1 MEAETECKVPGVYSE
16 TGIPVEDPAPG
27 LNSDVSKKDA
37 PPAVAAPGPGLYF
50 EIGKKARDLLY
61 KDFHT
66 DQKFTLTTYTNNGVV
81 SITDFRM
88 LFTGGQSVRLMFVT
102 MFPLGFLFV
111 GWLVNLSGDQSVG
124 FQFVIEDS
132 LGFLLDEW
140 VVITAASTMK
150 DEAIFSEIQTKL
162 KSNNVML
169 DVLTTITTE
178 DLGVSGLKQIVSLPF
193 PYQTAGK
200 AELQYLHDYAGI
212 SLGVGLTSKP
222 LVNLSGV
229 FGNKSVAVG
238 ADVAVDTSTGDFTKY
253 DAGLT
258 INNSDL
264 AADLTL
270 NNKGDSL
277 TASYYHLVNK
287 ESGTAAGAELTHSFS
302 TKENTLS
309 FGMQHALD
317 PLTTVKAR
325 YNNHGMVSALIQHE
339 WRPKS
344 FLTLSAE
351 VDTKAIDKA
360 SKDGIVPYQQLLM
373 SSETKSG

>member
-37 PPAVAAPGPGLYF
+37 PLAVAAPGPGFYF

-81 SITDFRM
+81 
-88 LFTGGQSVRLMFVT
+88 
-102 MFPLGFLFV
+102 
-111 GWLVNLSGDQSVG
+111 
-124 FQFVIEDS
+124 
-132 LGFLLDEW
+132 
-140 VVITAASTMK
+140 ITAASTMK
-150 DEAIFSEIQTKL
+150 DEAIFSEILTKL

-264 AADLTL
+264 AAGLTL

-360 SKDGIVPYQQLLM
+360 SKVGLSLVLKP
-373 SSETKSG
+373 

>member
-1 MEAETECKVPGVYSE
+1 MEAEAECKVPGVYSE

-27 LNSDVSKKDA
+27 LNSDVSKKDT

-61 KDFHT
+61 RDFHT
-66 DQKFTLTTYTNNGVV
+66 DQKFTLTTYTNNGVA
-81 SITDFRM
+81 
-88 LFTGGQSVRLMFVT
+88 
-102 MFPLGFLFV
+102 
-111 GWLVNLSGDQSVG
+111 
-124 FQFVIEDS
+124 
-132 LGFLLDEW
+132 
-140 VVITAASTMK
+140 ITAASTMQ

-162 KSNNVML
+162 KSNN
-169 DVLTTITTE
+169 VLTTITTE

-193 PYQTAGK
+193 PYQTSGKAELQYLHDYAGISLGAITAASTMQDEAIFSEIQTKLKSNNVLTTITTEDLGVSGLKQIVSLPFPYQTSGK

-253 DAGLT
+253 NAGLT

-264 AADLTL
+264 AAALTL

-309 FGMQHALD
+309 FGTQHALD

-344 FLTLSAE
+344 FVTISTE

-360 SKDGIVPYQQLLM
+360 SKVGLSLVLKP
-373 SSETKSG
+373 